1 MEILQTFL
9 QGVFTKSD
17 QPNKVFILTACISLG
32 ISELCDQCL
41 GEGKENGIIQKERL
55 IFRGGVGG
63 GGKGVRERLPEGA
76 MHALRSVELLGE
88 RT

>member
-55 IFRGGVGG
+55 IFRGGWAGAG
-63 GGKGVRERLPEGA
+63 RGLEKGFQREQC
-76 MHALRSVELLGE
+76 MH
-88 RT
+88 

>member
-55 IFRGGVGG
+55 IFRGGLAGEG
-63 GGKGVRERLPEGA
+63 RGLEKGFQREQC
-76 MHALRSVELLGE
+76 MH
-88 RT
+88 